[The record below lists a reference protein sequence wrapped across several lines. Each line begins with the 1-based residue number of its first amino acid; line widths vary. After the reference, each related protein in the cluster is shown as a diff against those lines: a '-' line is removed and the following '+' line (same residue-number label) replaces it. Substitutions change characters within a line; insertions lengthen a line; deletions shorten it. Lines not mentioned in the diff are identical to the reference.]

1 MRRGI
6 TTDVL
11 KSKGS
16 KKKEDFYFSII
27 GGARTIDLE
36 AESEE
41 MREFLV
47 TRLTILFIDL
57 NEDKAWLE
65 KVYEDDDDEEYDE
78 DEEKDAPPPPM
89 PPPPSS

>member
-1 MRRGI
+1 M
-6 TTDVL
+6 L

-16 KKKEDFYFSII
+16 KKKEDLYFSII

-57 NEDKAWLE
+57 NEDKTWLE
-65 KVYEDDDDEEYDE
+65 RIYDDDDDEEYEDD
-78 DEEKDAPPPPM
+78 DEEDDAPPPPM
-89 PPPPSS
+89 APPPGN